1 MDQCFIRDQ
10 FACLTAS
17 HDEVLEA
24 AALLETFDLPALSA
38 LLDAPIAA
46 IPPELIAAGIVCPAG
61 PQFRLDPAV
70 QADMLQIL
78 QQAPERQRTLSG
90 RAATYY
96 ARRLTD
102 ADPHEQ
108 AALEAL
114 AMRYVE
120 QHCEQL
126 IQQEPTGLAGA
137 LAALPLAA
145 VKNAQH
151 QHLLRYYRGLSLG
164 LVEQYAA
171 ARAEFRCLLVDEAL
185 EDRLRARVLNS
196 EGTFARLQGD
206 YQQARDSFQA
216 SHSLWQRLGNPAR
229 EGLALM
235 NLGILSYYLQ
245 EYAVAE
251 RQLNTSLELF
261 HQVENVHW
269 QAMAWTNLGLVARDL
284 GHWERSLTAFRQ
296 AAAIFE
302 RDGPVDFLAQVTNNI
317 AEVELLQGQFDR
329 AYAHFQRALEQ
340 MCTRTFAVDAHLGL
354 GLIRQA
360 QGDDTAALPH
370 YHAALEIVQA
380 LGRREIVAQVQY
392 RIGHAEQRRQNSA
405 VALRHYAL
413 AIEAIEAARATTS
426 DESLQISI
434 MGRWQQVY
442 EAAILLCLERGNFAC
457 AFDYAERARA
467 RAFADML
474 ARHNPSLKPTDAEPI
489 TAREAQALLPAETV
503 LLAYVATGLNN
514 PEAALLKA
522 CDPQV
527 RACLETPARLLL
539 LAVTADE
546 TRAHDCALN
555 PNVFQASSPYLA
567 DGQRFL
573 APNLLRR
580 VYRALIAPV
589 ADLVAGSQQ
598 TVIIPH
604 GPLHQLPFAALLDEA
619 TEPLLEHGPNLS
631 YAPSAT
637 VLLRA
642 GRLSAQAADLCLA
655 VGYDGGSDRRLR
667 HVEPEAETVAAIC
680 GGGVSWHGH
689 TGIQRELRSVVG
701 RYRWLHFACH
711 GEFDHDDPLRSWL
724 EIGPGEKL
732 SAADVL
738 AHYQL
743 QAELV
748 TLSACRSGLSR
759 VLRGDEP
766 MGLVRTFLRAGARA
780 VLVTLWMV
788 EDISARLLMEHFYT
802 TLLTQQPRDP
812 ATALRAAQRYLRRL
826 HTAEI
831 TEWLARKGETL
842 PESLKAEP
850 TAQPFANP
858 IFWAPYV
865 LVCGGLPAST
875 SI

>member
-1 MDQCFIRDQ
+1 M
-10 FACLTAS
+10 
-17 HDEVLEA
+17 
-24 AALLETFDLPALSA
+24 LETFDLPALAA
-38 LLDAPIAA
+38 LLDEPLAA
-46 IPPELIAAGIVCPAG
+46 IPLELIGAGIVCPAG
-61 PQFRLDPAV
+61 LDFRLDPAV
-70 QADMLQIL
+70 QAGMSQAL
-78 QQAPERQRTLSG
+78 QQAPERQRTLAG
-90 RAATYY
+90 RAAAHY
-96 ARRLTD
+96 ARRLAS
-102 ADPHEQ
+102 ADPQ
-108 AALEAL
+108 DRDALEATT
-114 AMRYVE
+114 MHYVE
-120 QHCEQL
+120 QYCELL
-126 IQQEPTGLAGA
+126 IQQEPTRLAHA
-137 LAALPLAA
+137 LAELALDA
-145 VKNAQH
+145 VKSAH
-151 QHLLRYYRGLSLG
+151 YLHLLRYYRGLSFG

-171 ARAEFRCLLVDEAL
+171 ARAEFRGLLGESQL
-185 EDRLRARVLNS
+185 EDGLRARVLNS
-196 EGTFARLQGD
+196 KGTFARLQGD

-216 SHSLWQRLGNPAR
+216 SHRLWRRLGNPAR

-235 NLGILSYYLQ
+235 NLGILNYYLQ

-251 RQLNTSLELF
+251 QQLTTSLDRF

-329 AYAHFQRALEQ
+329 AYAHFERALEQ
-340 MCTRTFAVDAHLGL
+340 MCTRTFAVDAQLGL

-370 YHAALEIVQA
+370 YHAALNIVQE

-392 RIGHAEQRRQNSA
+392 RIGHAEQRRHNPV
-405 VALRHYAL
+405 VALHHYAL
-413 AIEAIEAARATTS
+413 AVEAIEAARATTS

-442 EAAILLCLERGNFAC
+442 EAAILICLEHGDVAR

-489 TAREAQALLPAETV
+489 TAREAQVLLPARTV
-503 LLAYVATGLNN
+503 LLAYIATGLNN
-514 PEAALLKA
+514 PETALLKS

-527 RACLETPARLLL
+527 RACLQTPSRLLL
-539 LAVTADE
+539 LAVTPNE
-546 TRAHDCALN
+546 TRVHDCALN

-573 APNLLRR
+573 APNLLGR

-604 GPLHQLPFAALLDEA
+604 GPLHQLPFAALLDA
-619 TEPLLEHGPNLS
+619 AAEPLLEHGPDLS

-642 GRLSAQAADLCLA
+642 GRAVAQATDLCLA
-655 VGYDGGSDRRLR
+655 VGYDGGSDRKLR

-680 GGGVSWHGH
+680 GSSQAWHGH
-689 TGIQRELRSVVG
+689 TGIQQQLRSVVG

-738 AHYQL
+738 AGYHL

-766 MGLVRTFLRAGARA
+766 MGLVRTFLRSGARA

-802 TLLTQQPRDP
+802 TLLAQQPSDP
-812 ATALRAAQRYLRRL
+812 AAALRAAQRYLRRL
-826 HTAEI
+826 QTAEI
-831 TEWLARKGETL
+831 AEWLARKGETL
-842 PESLKAEP
+842 PDSLKAEP

-865 LVCGGLPAST
+865 LVCGGLPTST